1 MSDRFLRAGI
11 PLLYFVLLYRKRGEI
26 AQREQRQDRVEGIAH
41 LRFLYDSY
49 EPRCMYF
56 EVVECARKLML
67 TGMLVFF
74 FPETPSQVRVIYP
87 HMSPTFAIDTCA
99 RAARSSSA

>member
-1 MSDRFLRAGI
+1 MRYRFLRAGI

-26 AQREQRQDRVEGIAH
+26 AQREQRQERADGIAH
-41 LRFLYDSY
+41 LGFLYDCY

-67 TGMLVFF
+67 TGMLIFF
-74 FPETPSQVRVIYP
+74 FPETPSQVRV
-87 HMSPTFAIDTCA
+87 TFSRVTRD
-99 RAARSSSA
+99 RK